1 MAQVEQE
8 AKEETPTRPCTL
20 LLLHVMVG
28 TLLLSRLH
36 WPNATAWLLP
46 LLLLPTEE
54 EAAVV
59 DLEAWVATMLQEDS
73 IPTCRL
79 PCRPITASNLDMA
92 EVTLEAR
99 AVLEAITTIT
109 MPPGMVAAVVLVVV
123 VVVATVAVIRTALA
137 EETLHRRDA
146 LDQARMVVQ
155 ADTTVA
161 RTREEA
167 TATTAATTTQD
178 DPPHPTKAADLVH
191 RADPEVLSVVEAAAI
206 AVLVV
211 EVAAL
216 QDPHQADMVVVVA
229 DPTILTN
236 GKKKKKGG
244 GRSIARTGVCLSR
257 FRRILFAFFVDK
269 TSLPRNL
276 ALQ

>member
-1 MAQVEQE
+1 V

-28 TLLLSRLH
+28 TPLLSRLH

-54 EAAVV
+54 EVAVV

-79 PCRPITASNLDMA
+79 PCRPITGSNLDMA

-99 AVLEAITTIT
+99 AVLEATTTIT
-109 MPPGMVAAVVLVVV
+109 MPPGMVAAAVL

-155 ADTTVA
+155 EDTTVA
-161 RTREEA
+161 KTREEA
-167 TATTAATTTQD
+167 TATTAAITTQD
-178 DPPHPTKAADLVH
+178 DPPRLTKAADLVH

-229 DPTILTN
+229 DPTILTS
-236 GKKKKKGG
+236 G
-244 GRSIARTGVCLSR
+244 
-257 FRRILFAFFVDK
+257 
-269 TSLPRNL
+269 
-276 ALQ
+276 